1 MQVVLKM
8 VDLSY
13 QVMLFQVRL
22 DQQVLQVVQLGRVDF
37 KDL

>member
-1 MQVVLKM
+1 MQAVLKM

-13 QVMLFQVRL
+13 QVMLFLVRL